1 MSRIFICYRREDS
14 SGHAGRL
21 YDRLR
26 AHFDA
31 DEVFMDIDAI
41 DPGVDYLELIDRTI
55 DTVDVLIVLIG
66 PHWLAARD
74 PTGSRRLDDPEDL
87 VRLEITAALDRN
99 IRVIPVLV
107 QSATMPHPRDLP
119 PAITGLARRNAIEIS
134 DGRWD
139 YDAERLV
146 RALRGSLAARQAEA
160 APAPQA
166 EAPAAPRVSPLPQPE
181 TPPEPRKPSA
191 LPQAPAGGEER
202 LIPRDGVAPA
212 LSVVL
217 AISGALMVLIWG
229 AFVSREWHYE
239 LWGIRTGAGV
249 ILVVLAAAGL
259 WSKKWGWVLAAGIAG
274 LVGLALWMFRLLGT
288 GHTVHDL
295 LAPEKD
301 GIRNGLT
308 WAGALLVLV
317 AGWIGAGA
325 RTTRREPD

>member
-1 MSRIFICYRREDS
+1 MSRVFICYRREDS

-55 DTVDVLIVLIG
+55 DSVDVMIVLIG
-66 PHWLAARD
+66 QHWLAARD
-74 PTGSRRLDDPEDL
+74 PTGSRRLDDSQDL
-87 VRLEITAALDRN
+87 VRLEISAALDRN

-107 QSATMPHPRDLP
+107 QGAVMPHPQDLP

-146 RALRGSLAARQAEA
+146 RALKGSLAARQAEA
-160 APAPQA
+160 APAP
-166 EAPAAPRVSPLPQPE
+166 EVSPLPQPE
-181 TPPEPRKPSA
+181 PPPEPRKPSA
-191 LPQAPAGGEER
+191 LPQPPAGGEER
-202 LIPRDGVAPA
+202 LIRPGGVAPA

-217 AISGALMVLIWG
+217 AISGTLMVLIWG
-229 AFVSREWHYE
+229 TFVTREWHNE
-239 LWGIRTGAGV
+239 LWGIRSAAGV
-249 ILVVLAAAGL
+249 VLVVLAAAGL
-259 WSKKWGWVLAAGIAG
+259 WSRKWGWVLAGGSAG

-288 GHTVHDL
+288 GHTVQDL
-295 LAPEKD
+295 LSPEKD

-317 AGWIGAGA
+317 AGWIGAGG
-325 RTTRREPD
+325 RTTRRELD